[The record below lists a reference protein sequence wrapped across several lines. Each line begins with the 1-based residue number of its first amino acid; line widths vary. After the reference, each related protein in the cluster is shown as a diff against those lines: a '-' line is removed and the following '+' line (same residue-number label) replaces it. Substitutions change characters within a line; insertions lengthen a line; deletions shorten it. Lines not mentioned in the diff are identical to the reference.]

1 MRWMN
6 DFEFSK
12 TSFFDLAVL
21 LETPIGLFSKKKYM
35 NENVCSFNVF
45 SASQMAGAE

>member
-1 MRWMN
+1 MN
-6 DFEFSK
+6 DFEFSE
-12 TSFFDLAVL
+12 TNAFDSADL

-45 SASQMAGAE
+45 SASQMAGDG